1 MNTLLLLLT
10 GYMLGSV
17 SFSYLIVRL
26 VKGIDIRTVGSH
38 NAGGRNVMLHIGQG
52 WGWLVGILDA
62 GKGALAAWM
71 GFTLGGSL
79 TVGVLAGLMAV
90 LGHNY
95 PFYLGFRGGK
105 GIAASLGALLV
116 LMPVET
122 VIGIAV
128 LGVMYFLVTHS
139 IAFSSGLGFLTIAG
153 MAWFWGQ
160 PLLLILTPIFCLFI
174 GILAVL
180 PEAVRTWITAED
192 KRQLVLDQWV
202 RDKGDEGGP

>member
-10 GYMLGSV
+10 GYLLGSI

-38 NAGGRNVMLHIGQG
+38 NAGGRNVMLHVGQG
-52 WGWLVGILDA
+52 WGWLVGILDT

-71 GFTLGGSL
+71 GLALGGSP
-79 TVGVLAGLMAV
+79 TVGVLAGLMVV

-105 GIAASLGALLV
+105 GIAASIGALLV
-116 LMPVET
+116 LMLEET
-122 VIGIAV
+122 VIGLAV

-160 PLLLILTPIFCLFI
+160 PLLLILTPIICLLI

-180 PEAVRTWITAED
+180 PEAVRSWVSTED
-192 KRQLVLDQWV
+192 KRQLVLNQWIRV
-202 RDKGDEGGP
+202 KGDDGE